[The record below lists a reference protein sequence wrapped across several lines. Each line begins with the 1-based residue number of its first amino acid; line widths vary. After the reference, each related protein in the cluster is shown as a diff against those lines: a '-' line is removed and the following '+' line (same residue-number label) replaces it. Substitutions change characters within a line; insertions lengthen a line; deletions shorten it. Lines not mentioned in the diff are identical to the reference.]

1 MVMCFGLCCS
11 LSRRRFLAVAAAGTL
26 AGCTTVGRSFEPNDA
41 DLNRMGLQAWSDLK
55 TKEKVSGSAKGRDQ
69 VARVSRRVVDASGLG
84 RAYNWEF
91 TLFDDPQINAFAL
104 PGGKV
109 GVYQGLLNLV
119 SGDDQLAAVIGH
131 EVTHVQRRHAAQRI
145 GTQKAGQ
152 LGVQLAQIG
161 LGIGGVEGADRIAGL
176 IGAGVSYGVIL
187 PFSRDQE
194 YEADAGGLTTMAKAG
209 YDPHAAVTL
218 WQRMAAQKGANGK
231 PLEFASTHPS
241 DANRIQRL
249 QQQIPAAMPLYEAA
263 KARG

>member
-1 MVMCFGLCCS
+1 MAFCFGLCCS
-11 LSRRRFLAVAAAGTL
+11 MSRRGFLALGAGAAV
-26 AGCTTVGRSFEPNDA
+26 AGCTTVGRGMEPSDA
-41 DLNRMGLQAWSDLK
+41 ELNKMGLQAWSQLR

-109 GVYQGLLNLV
+109 GVYQGLLNIV
-119 SGDDQLAAVIGH
+119 SSDDQLAAVIGH

-145 GTQKAGQ
+145 GTQRAGQ

-161 LGIGGVEGADRIAGL
+161 LGVGGVQGADQIAGL

-209 YDPHAAVTL
+209 YDPRASVTL
-218 WQRMAAQKGANGK
+218 WQTMAAQKSRNGQ

-263 KARG
+263 KTRA